1 MAIRVV
7 VVVYCG
13 KDENQPREESRN
25 FNTSCSL
32 LPHAQPTVIS
42 GTSVT
47 VYMTWG
53 RPEAGPFLS
62 LLMGITEISVLFFEP
77 YPIQGKGVHPLLPR
91 VQVEG
96 VGLDK
101 EERAVM
107 APWTDCGAH

>member
-1 MAIRVV
+1 MGQAR
-7 VVVYCG
+7 
-13 KDENQPREESRN
+13 
-25 FNTSCSL
+25 
-32 LPHAQPTVIS
+32 
-42 GTSVT
+42 
-47 VYMTWG
+47 G
-53 RPEAGPFLS
+53 RTLLS